1 MLRKLSLH
9 GAMSKARG
17 SEDSPRTRVR
27 VQESLRQGGRGK
39 AAAASASLLSQRV
52 VASRDIDDITNTE
65 DGSEDFSQIASLLQT
80 FSSQSNQ
87 GKKLQTTGQRK
98 AQGSM
103 VLPDIPEKIS
113 LEDWSVKACCIED
126 IVYPSSHN
134 RSYITNSVI
143 TTFTDQA
150 SRADVSGSSLL
161 DSSFTDSSSTM
172 SFDTERHGQPGEPR
186 RSQRRENR
194 AAGLR
199 CRRNENPDIVVLLGA
214 TRFPCHRSLLSVHSR
229 YFQEILAANPQTQK
243 LELQGVSADAF
254 RALLDYMY
262 SGKLHLTCQNIGKLY
277 VTASI
282 LKIARVKKKCARI
295 LTKSPYDPK
304 HAVYVYVTARKYGL
318 ATVCKRALKL
328 LHHRLEETVT
338 CKPFLDLDVNQVCEV
353 LSGNA
358 VGARGEMVMFLAAL
372 HWLNHNYLENE
383 PYVLKVMQCVR
394 FGTMSIEELLCCL
407 HPPLLPGIMEVHEVR
422 AHILAALCYKV
433 AAMYNQQ
440 HLFPAPQLKP
450 RYFKLDGP
458 ITLWDLSLFSTI
470 KNPPAAA
477 PAPGCPRYLND
488 ARADILRKALP
499 LATQF
504 PAQRE
509 PVFHSD
515 PLADYLF
522 RNRAEIP
529 LSPWS
534 DDPYEGLG
542 VCASGAHARD
552 PRSPVLLVVGGLDP
566 DAPGDTAVG
575 TKILRY
581 HVEKNIWEKLDSFPM
596 PRHHHSAVLYGD
608 KLYIT
613 GGYDNY
619 QTARSK
625 LEPTSI
631 CFSYD
636 LTKKLWQPLPNMA
649 RSRAYHAAACFDG
662 TLFVVGGRSSN
673 GEILSSVEALCLDER
688 RQWQEMPCR
697 LCRPRMAAGSTQ
709 MGGRLWLAGG
719 LTDSRAG
726 LVVIS
731 DVDCFDPCNCEF
743 YYHVNFL
750 PTPRCFF
757 SLVAVDDKLFAL
769 GGCSVRDN
777 ELESLGDVWSC
788 LDHCWERR
796 GTFDQ
801 GYHDVCTVAYGDSVY
816 MVGGLSSD
824 TKSGIRAVSC
834 YRTTHNAF
842 TPSLAPL
849 PRTLCGAS
857 VVVLPPMELEVANS
871 VGLDGKCW
879 AAISRVGGGGSDVE
893 SEPSPN
899 KDRCVRV
906 DPVTD
911 SGRSSSAGTPS
922 PYRAQ
927 VGPPS
932 SQGNPWHTW
941 HRSNADRQSSCEPTG
956 AAIATAAVPPER
968 VQQSQQ
974 PPPRCAHSEYRRSE
988 ANK

>member
-1 MLRKLSLH
+1 MLSVK
-9 GAMSKARG
+9 
-17 SEDSPRTRVR
+17 
-27 VQESLRQGGRGK
+27 ESAQTLWEENNNGK
-39 AAAASASLLSQRV
+39 ALPART
-52 VASRDIDDITNTE
+52 TNPFETPK
-65 DGSEDFSQIASLLQT
+65 DGLANE
-80 FSSQSNQ
+80 
-87 GKKLQTTGQRK
+87 
-98 AQGSM
+98 
-103 VLPDIPEKIS
+103 
-113 LEDWSVKACCIED
+113 
-126 IVYPSSHN
+126 
-134 RSYITNSVI
+134 
-143 TTFTDQA
+143 
-150 SRADVSGSSLL
+150 
-161 DSSFTDSSSTM
+161 
-172 SFDTERHGQPGEPR
+172 PGR
-186 RSQRRENR
+186 
-194 AAGLR
+194 LR
-199 CRRNENPDIVVLLGA
+199 
-214 TRFPCHRSLLSVHSR
+214 
-229 YFQEILAANPQTQK
+229 K
-243 LELQGVSADAF
+243 LELQGVSPDAF
-254 RALLDYMY
+254 HALLDYMY

-318 ATVCKRALKL
+318 TSVCKRALKL

-353 LSGNA
+353 LSGNT

-407 HPPLLPGIMEVHEVR
+407 HPPVLPGIMEVHEVR

-440 HLFPAPQLKP
+440 HLFPVPQLKA

-458 ITLWDLSLFSTI
+458 ITMWDLNMFSTI
-470 KNPPAAA
+470 KNPPPAA
-477 PAPGCPRYLND
+477 PASVFPTYLND
-488 ARADILRKALP
+488 ASANILRKAP
-499 LATQF
+499 LLTLQF
-504 PAQRE
+504 PGQRD

-515 PLADYLF
+515 PLADYLL
-522 RNRAEIP
+522 RNQAEIP

-534 DDPYEGLG
+534 GDPYEALDA
-542 VCASGAHARD
+542 CASGTHARD
-552 PRSPVLLVVGGLDP
+552 PRSPVLLVVGGFDP
-566 DAPGDTAVG
+566 DAPGNTTVG

-581 HVEKNIWEKLDSFPM
+581 HVEKNVWEKLESFPM
-596 PRHHHSAVLYGD
+596 PRHHHSAVLHRD

-625 LEPTSI
+625 LEPTSV

-649 RSRAYHAAACFDG
+649 RCRAYHAAACFDG

-673 GEILSSVEALCLDER
+673 GEILSSMEALSLEER

-697 LCRPRMAAGSTQ
+697 LCRPRMAAGSAQ
-709 MGGRLWLAGG
+709 MGGRLWIAGG

-743 YYHVNFL
+743 YFHVSFL

-769 GGCSVRDN
+769 GGCSVKDN

-801 GYHDVCTVAYGDSVY
+801 GYHDVGTVAYGDSVY

-849 PRTLCGAS
+849 PRALCGAA
-857 VVVLPPMELEVANS
+857 VVVLPPMEIEVAS
-871 VGLDGKCW
+871 PTGLDGKRW
-879 AAISRVGGGGSDVE
+879 TANTRVNGADSDVD
-893 SEPSPN
+893 SERSAN
-899 KDRCVRV
+899 TGSTREVDSMRV
-906 DPVTD
+906 NPGTG
-911 SGRSSSAGTPS
+911 SGRSSSTGTPP
-922 PYRAQ
+922 PYRGQ
-927 VGPPS
+927 LGPPPN
-932 SQGNPWHTW
+932 QGNPWHTW
-941 HRSNADRQSSCEPTG
+941 HRSSTDRPSSTDPAV
-956 AAIATAAVPPER
+956 AAAAVVVPAER

-974 PPPRCAHSEYRRSE
+974 PPPRCAHSEYRRPETNKPDFYYRPPLTSRSTLQQEPSTPFDALSTQALFGLLCEGTGFIGSYPDSE
-988 ANK
+988 EARAQVPGFHDCTERCYLEQQVFPLLLAGKAPPLQKPNLCSRDSSSASKIKTAENTGQQGPAGPGLSDSGAVRPPAGAAAMKTDERRDTAEARRDKPKRGPSRLPDAPAGYLIIFAVRCAPVNRGPFLATSVNPRACGANIF